1 MDISH
6 CAIMDDCLC
15 DRMDLGHDLDVMAA
29 SDGGQGHSQ
38 GHTAGGHRAGKG
50 YSQGH
55 DQGHR
60 AGGHRAGQGHT
71 DGVMDLMDGLVSGL
85 LSAGLHS
92 DPLRGLTRP
101 YTALQGPIGP

>member
-1 MDISH
+1 MDISY

-15 DRMDLGHDLDVMAA
+15 DQRDLGHDLDVMAA

-38 GHTAGGHRAGKG
+38 GHTAGGHRAG
-50 YSQGH
+50 QGH
-55 DQGHR
+55 GKGHR
-60 AGGHRAGQGHT
+60 AGGHIAGQGHRA
-71 DGVMDLMDGLVSGL
+71 GVMDLMDGLVSGL

-101 YTALQGPIGP
+101 YKALPGPIGP